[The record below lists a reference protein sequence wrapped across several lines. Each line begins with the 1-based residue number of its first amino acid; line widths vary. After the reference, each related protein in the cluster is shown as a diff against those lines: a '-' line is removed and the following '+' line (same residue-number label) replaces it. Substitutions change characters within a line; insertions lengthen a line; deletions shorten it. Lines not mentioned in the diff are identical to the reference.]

1 MMLRLDL
8 CEVVILCPSH
18 NIKVLFKMATRKLK
32 ILIAEDDND
41 VLFLYNEYFTSMGHI
56 VIYSYLNADN
66 LMANFDTNLPD
77 ICVIDYKFQSSNNGL
92 DAAAEILKSYP
103 SMPILFI
110 TGYENLQKEIA
121 AMPFFQDKK
130 ISVLLKPA
138 MLAKIEEDI
147 LRLTNNSYSS

>member
-121 AMPFFQDKK
+121 AMPFFKTKK
-130 ISVLLKPA
+130 FQCYLNRLCWRKLKR
-138 MLAKIEEDI
+138 IF
-147 LRLTNNSYSS
+147 

>member
-1 MMLRLDL
+1 MMLRLDF
-8 CEVVILCPSH
+8 CKVVMLCPGH
-18 NIKVLFKMATRKLK
+18 NIKVLFKLATRKLK
-32 ILIAEDDND
+32 ILIAEDDYD
-41 VLFLYNEYFTSMGHI
+41 VLFLYKEYFTSMGHT

-77 ICVIDYKFQSSNNGL
+77 ICVIDYKFQGSNNGL
-92 DAAAEILKSYP
+92 DAGAEILKSYA

-121 AMPFFQDKK
+121 AIPFFQDKK

-138 MLAKIEEDI
+138 MLAKIEDDI
-147 LRLTNNSYSS
+147 LRLTNSPYSS